1 VPLALADARM
11 GALVNRSDHLW
22 VRILDVPAALTARR
36 YATEGSLVFEVV
48 DPLGH
53 AAGRF
58 VLEGGPEGATCAVTD
73 AEPDLVV
80 PVGALG
86 AAYLGGTGWGR
97 LAELGLVDERRG
109 GATARVA
116 AMFGAPR
123 APWCV
128 LSF

>member
-1 VPLALADARM
+1 LRV
-11 GALVNRSDHLW
+11 
-22 VRILDVPAALTARR
+22 LDVPAALTARG
-36 YATEGSLVFEVV
+36 YAADGSLVLEVV

-58 VLEGGPEGATCAVTD
+58 ALEGGPDGAACAATD

-86 AAYLGGTGWGR
+86 AAYLGGTDWGR
-97 LAELGLVDERRG
+97 LAAVGWVDERRD
-109 GATARVA
+109 GATGQAA

-128 LSF
+128 LTF